1 MFNIIRSELYK
12 TRHRKYPYIL
22 IGILSAFILFFV
34 TVTAFQ
40 NRVNNANIGLGDVLL
55 ACVPLLSMGVYMTI
69 LIVDAVFSDEYKNQ
83 TMKNTVAFGISRTSL
98 FFGKLI
104 AELSVAVISLIV
116 LLAVLI
122 LSTLILMGPGDQM
135 VLQAALPI
143 FFQRVVLCLPLFVG
157 ALCVANFLSFTIKSN
172 GVCISVFFIM
182 FTLGAQFC
190 SWLAQLL
197 GPVFLTI
204 RSWLLMPQFDNIVKN
219 TIVFGDVLGKCLIV
233 GLGYAIVATVVGLAL
248 FQRREIK

>member
-22 IGILSAFILFFV
+22 VGVLSACILFFISV
-34 TVTAFQ
+34 IAVQ
-40 NRVNNANIGLGDVLL
+40 DNANGTGFGLGDILM
-55 ACVPLLSMGVYMTI
+55 ACVPLLSMGVYVTV

-83 TMKNTVAFGISRTSL
+83 TMKNTIAFGISRTSV

-104 AELSVAVISLIV
+104 AELIVAIISLAI

-122 LSTLILMGPGDQM
+122 ISTLILIGPGDAM

-143 FFQRVVLCLPLFVG
+143 FFQRVALSLPLFVG
-157 ALCVANFLSFTIKSN
+157 ALCVANLLSFTIKSN
-172 GVCISVFFIM
+172 GLCMTVFFAM
-182 FTLGAQFC
+182 FALGAEVC
-190 SWLAQLL
+190 VLLARLI

-204 RSWLLMPQFDNIVKN
+204 RDWLLMPQFESIVKN
-219 TIVFGDVLGKCLIV
+219 TIVFSDVLGKCLIV

-248 FQRREIK
+248 FQRKEIK

>member
-1 MFNIIRSELYK
+1 
-12 TRHRKYPYIL
+12 
-22 IGILSAFILFFV
+22 
-34 TVTAFQ
+34 
-40 NRVNNANIGLGDVLL
+40 
-55 ACVPLLSMGVYMTI
+55 
-69 LIVDAVFSDEYKNQ
+69 
-83 TMKNTVAFGISRTSL
+83 MKNTVAFGISRTSL

-104 AELSVAVISLIV
+104 AELIVAVISLIV

-204 RSWLLMPQFDNIVKN
+204 RSWLLMPQFDSIVKN